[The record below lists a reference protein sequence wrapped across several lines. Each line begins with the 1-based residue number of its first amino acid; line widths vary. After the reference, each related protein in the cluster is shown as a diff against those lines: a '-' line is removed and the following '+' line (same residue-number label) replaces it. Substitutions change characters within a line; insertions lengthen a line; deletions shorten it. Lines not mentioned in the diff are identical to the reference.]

1 MKTKKKLN
9 PDDYKVVPPDGNDIC
24 DGCVFETKDGRCEVI
39 NDEEFDCFGGHF
51 VKKDAKD

>member
-9 PDDYKVVPPDGNDIC
+9 PDDYKVVPPDGDDIC
-24 DGCVFETKDGRCEVI
+24 DGCVFETKDGSCEVI